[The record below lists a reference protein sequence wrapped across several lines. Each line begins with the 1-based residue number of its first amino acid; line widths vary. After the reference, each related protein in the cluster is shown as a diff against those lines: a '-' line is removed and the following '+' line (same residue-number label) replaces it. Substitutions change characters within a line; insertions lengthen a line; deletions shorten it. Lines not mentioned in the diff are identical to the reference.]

1 MDQESYNT
9 LQKADA
15 ALRRIDTALERLGDG
30 SSRWHEEPSP
40 VVQAIRISGRDVMR
54 SLERELL
61 PRARSRLLS
70 FSERGRLGAAARWGK
85 AKRKK

>member
-30 SSRWHEEPSP
+30 MSRFTIP
-40 VVQAIRISGRDVMR
+40 
-54 SLERELL
+54 RELVTVGTY
-61 PRARSRLLS
+61 AYLLGRQRMS
-70 FSERGRLGAAARWGK
+70 HAERGRLGAAARWGK